1 MRTHNRG
8 ESRTRQ
14 IQALEATYNDLID
27 ELAKIRKERFGIR
40 TSIKLLEMEFLD
52 DETVDASEME
62 ILNIEINQLYDEL
75 ILVEMH
81 IIEIE
86 HKIENA
92 EYQLKKI

>member
-1 MRTHNRG
+1 
-8 ESRTRQ
+8 
-14 IQALEATYNDLID
+14 
-27 ELAKIRKERFGIR
+27 
-40 TSIKLLEMEFLD
+40 MEFLD